1 LRVINLSLGACL
13 GLAIAGCAGGS
24 RPPPDQSTD
33 ASAAT
38 GASIGAEKVLNVYN
52 WTDYIDPS
60 VIVAF
65 EQEYG
70 IKVNYDV
77 YDSNDELET
86 KLLTGHA
93 NYDVVVPGA
102 AFLERGIKAGVY
114 RKLDKALLP
123 NLKNLDPE
131 AVLGMAVYDPGNL
144 YAVDYTWLTTTGIG
158 YDVAKISAR
167 LADAPVDSWRMFYDP
182 AVLARFQDCGVSLVD
197 APDDVISTVLIF
209 LGRDPNSESPED
221 LKAAERV
228 LLAIRPYVRYVDSTR
243 YVADLANGALCVA
256 LGWSGDITQARD
268 RATEAGKPVQLAY
281 SIPKEGTVSLFDVLA
296 IPADAPH
303 VTNAH
308 LFINYLLR
316 PDAAAS
322 NSNATKYANPVPAS
336 IPLQSPE
343 LSRDA
348 GVYPL
353 PAVRARL
360 APQRAKSPE
369 FTRLMNRTWTR
380 FKTGR

>member
-1 LRVINLSLGACL
+1 LRAIIFGLCACL
-13 GLAIAGCAGGS
+13 GLAIANCSGGS
-24 RPPPDQSTD
+24 RPPPDQSSD

-38 GASIGAEKVLNVYN
+38 GVPIGVDKVLNVFN
-52 WTDYIDPS
+52 WTDYIDPA
-60 VIVAF
+60 VISAF
-65 EQEYG
+65 EKEYG

-102 AFLERGIKAGVY
+102 GFLERGIKAGVY
-114 RKLDKALLP
+114 RQLDKALLP

-131 AVLGMAVYDPGNL
+131 AILGMAVYDPGNL

-158 YDVAKISAR
+158 YDVAKIKAR

-182 AVLARFQDCGVSLVD
+182 AVLARFQDCGVSVID
-197 APDDVISTVLIF
+197 APDDVISTVFFF
-209 LGRDPNSESPED
+209 LGKDPNSESPED

-228 LLAIRPYVRYVDSTR
+228 LLAIRPYVRYIDSTR
-243 YVADLANGALCVA
+243 YVADLANGELCVA
-256 LGWSGDITQARD
+256 LGWSGDITQARE
-268 RATEAGKPVQLAY
+268 RAQEAGKPVHLAY

-316 PDAAAS
+316 PEVAAS

-336 IPLQSPE
+336 IALLSHE
-343 LSRDA
+343 LSSDA
-348 GVYPL
+348 GVYPA
-353 PAVRARL
+353 PEVRARL
-360 APQRAKSPE
+360 APERAKSPE

>member
-1 LRVINLSLGACL
+1 MRAINLGLGACL
-13 GLAIAGCAGGS
+13 GLAIASCSVGTK
-24 RPPPDQSTD
+24 PPPDQSTD

-38 GASIGAEKVLNVYN
+38 GASIGVEKVLNVYN

-60 VIVAF
+60 VIAAF
-65 EQEYG
+65 EKEYG

-131 AVLGMAVYDPGNL
+131 AIVGMAVYDPGNL
-144 YAVDYTWLTTTGIG
+144 YAVDYTWLTTTGVG
-158 YDVAKISAR
+158 YDVAKIRAR

-182 AVLARFQDCGVSLVD
+182 AVLARFQDCGVSVVD
-197 APDDVISTVLIF
+197 APDDVISTVLFF
-209 LGRDPNSESPED
+209 LGMDPNSESPED

-243 YVADLANGALCVA
+243 YVADLANGELCVA

-268 RATEAGKPVQLAY
+268 RAQEAGKPGHIAY

-316 PDAAAS
+316 PEVAAS

-336 IPLQSPE
+336 IALLSPG
-343 LSRDA
+343 LSDDA
-348 GVYPL
+348 GVYP
-353 PAVRARL
+353 ASEVRARL
-360 APQRAKSPE
+360 APERAKSPA

>member
-1 LRVINLSLGACL
+1 MGV
-13 GLAIAGCAGGS
+13 
-24 RPPPDQSTD
+24 
-33 ASAAT
+33 
-38 GASIGAEKVLNVYN
+38 EKVLNVYN

-60 VIVAF
+60 VISGF
-65 EQEYG
+65 EKEYG

-86 KLLTGHA
+86 KLLTGHS

-131 AVLGMAVYDPGNL
+131 AIVGMAVYDPGNL
-144 YAVDYTWLTTTGIG
+144 YAVDYTWLATTGIG
-158 YDVAKISAR
+158 YDAAKIKAR

-182 AVLARFQDCGVSLVD
+182 AVLASFQDCGVSILD
-197 APDDVISTVLIF
+197 APDDVISTVLFF
-209 LGRDPNSESPED
+209 LGKDPNSESPGD

-243 YVADLANGALCVA
+243 YVADLANGQLCVA

-268 RATEAGKPVQLAY
+268 RAMEAGKPVQLAY
-281 SIPKEGTVSLFDVLA
+281 SIPKEGTTSLFDVLA

-316 PDAAAS
+316 PDVAAS

-336 IPLQSPE
+336 IALLSPE
-343 LSRDA
+343 LRGDT
-348 GVYPL
+348 GVYP
-353 PAVRARL
+353 PPVVRARL

-380 FKTGR
+380 VKTGR